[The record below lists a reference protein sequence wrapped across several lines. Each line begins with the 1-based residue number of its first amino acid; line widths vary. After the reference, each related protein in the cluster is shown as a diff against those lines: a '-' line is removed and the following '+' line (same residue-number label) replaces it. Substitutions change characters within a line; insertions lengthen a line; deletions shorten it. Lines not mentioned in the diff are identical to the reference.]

1 MAEIGLT
8 VACGEYDRTRPILDR
23 RVGVDGC
30 RVIPIAIEPEDSFPR
45 AVTRAEFDVS
55 ELSVSSYL
63 LQHSRGDSPYIAI
76 PAFLSRFFRHDCY
89 YVRADGGIRHPK
101 DLEGKLVGVPEYQMT
116 LALWG
121 RGILQDEY
129 GVDFRK
135 LRYRTGGTNKPGR
148 KERLPLRLPPH
159 MDVKPIPADRSLNDL
174 LLAGEIDAIMSPG
187 PPQAFV
193 DGDPRVRGLIDDPP
207 AAERAYY
214 ERTGIFPILH
224 MVGIRKELVAE
235 HPWLPERVFAAF
247 VEAKRIAMAE
257 IRALAAAGA
266 NKVTLPWLAAEV
278 ARTRAIMGDDYWR
291 YGVAANRRELEAMC
305 RYSEEQ
311 YLSERRLT
319 VEELF
324 AESTLEMMG
333 A

>member
-1 MAEIGLT
+1 MVDIGLS
-8 VACGEYDRTRPILDR
+8 VACWDYDRTRPILDR
-23 RVGVDGC
+23 RVSIAGC
-30 RVIPIAIEPEDSFPR
+30 RVIPVTIEPEDAFPR

-63 LQHSRGDSPYIAI
+63 LQHSRGDCPYIAI
-76 PAFLSRFFRHDCY
+76 PAFLSRSFRHDCY
-89 YVRADGGIRHPK
+89 YVRADGGIGHPK
-101 DLEGKLVGVPEYQMT
+101 DLEGKTVGVPEYQMT

-129 GVDFRK
+129 GVDFRT
-135 LRYRTGGTNKPGR
+135 LRYSTGGTNKPGR
-148 KERLPLRLPPH
+148 KERLPLRLPGH

-187 PPQAFV
+187 PPKAFV
-193 DGDPRVRGLIDDPP
+193 DGDPRVRRLIDDPP

-224 MVGIRKELVAE
+224 MVGIRRELVAE
-235 HPWLPERVFAAF
+235 HPWLPECVFAAF
-247 VEAKRIAMAE
+247 VEAKRIAMRE

-266 NKVTLPWLAAEV
+266 NKVTLPWFAAEV
-278 ARTRAIMGDDYWR
+278 ARTRALMGDDYWR
-291 YGVAANRRELEAMC
+291 YGVEANRRELEAMC

-324 AESTLEMMG
+324 AESTLAMAG
-333 A
+333 T